1 MTKPKALYI
10 HIPFCN
16 YICSYCDFTKL
27 QYFSFDV
34 DPYLDALKNELES
47 YEIEELDTIYVGGG
61 TPTSLSK
68 DELNKL
74 LSIIDPY
81 IKGVMEY
88 TFEANPDS
96 LSFDKLKLLKEH
108 HVNRLSIGMESTDD
122 KVLASI
128 NRHHT
133 FNDVKRLIKE
143 AKEVG
148 LTNIN
153 VDLILGLPHVSKMML
168 EKDIDNLIKLD
179 TTHISCYSL
188 TVSPHT
194 AFYINKVK
202 APEDDLL
209 REYYDMVTSKLE
221 ASGFVHYEISN
232 YAKPGYE
239 SLHNLTYWRNE
250 RYYGVG
256 LGASGYVDNIR
267 YTNTKNLKKYLAHQF
282 VDIKEV
288 VSKIDDIN
296 YQIMLNLRT
305 NEGLDLSLFKTKYDI
320 DLLVDKKSEIDE
332 LTNNKLLILIDNKLI
347 PTYEGMMLLDT
358 ILVKLFN

>member
-34 DPYLDALKNELES
+34 DPYLDALKVELES
-47 YEIEELDTIYVGGG
+47 YDIGKLDTIYVGGG
-61 TPTSLSK
+61 TPTSLSI

-74 LSIIDPY
+74 LTIIDPY
-81 IKGVMEY
+81 ISGVKEY

-96 LSFDKLKLLKEH
+96 LSLDKLKLLKKH
-108 HVNRLSIGMESTDD
+108 QVNRLSIGVESTDD

-133 FNDVKRLIKE
+133 FNDVIRLVQE

-148 LTNIN
+148 INNIN
-153 VDLILGLPHVSKMML
+153 VDLILGFPHVSKVML
-168 EKDIDNLIKLD
+168 EKDIINLIKLD
-179 TTHISCYSL
+179 TSHISCYSL

-209 REYYDMVTSKLE
+209 RDYYDMVTSKL
-221 ASGFVHYEISN
+221 ASNGFTHYEISN

-256 LGASGYVDNIR
+256 LGASGYIDNVR
-267 YTNTKNLKKYLAHQF
+267 YTNTKNLKKYLAHQYI
-282 VDIKEV
+282 DNKEEV
-288 VSKIDDIN
+288 GKKDDIN

-305 NEGLDLSLFKTKYDI
+305 TEGLDLDVFKKKFDSDLFVTK
-320 DLLVDKKSEIDE
+320 KNEIQE
-332 LTNNKLLILIDNKLI
+332 LINNKLLILRDNKLI
-347 PTYEGMMLLDT
+347 PTYEGMMILDT
-358 ILVKLFN
+358 ILMKLFY